1 MRTMRA
7 LLLVGAIVGAIATVG
22 CGTASDHGVDSVAAG
37 TETVALSVDH
47 RSEWRRLWIEGTTDL
62 PDGAF
67 VNYSVTHEL
76 GETTPADE
84 WPVPNLVASGRAT
97 VKNGQY
103 WSTINTLNWPRGNVR
118 VLVQFPLPPQ
128 PPEVEARYG
137 PFGEHLTGENVT
149 SLVGMKAIEV
159 EHRFEHRR

>member
-1 MRTMRA
+1 MRSS
-7 LLLVGAIVGAIATVG
+7 LLLRVLVAIAATTGCDAAGKVG
-22 CGTASDHGVDSVAAG
+22 SVPAG

-47 RSEWRRLWIEGTTDL
+47 RSEWRQLWIEGTTDL

-67 VNYSVTHEL
+67 INYSVTHEL
-76 GETTPADE
+76 GESTPADE
-84 WPVPNLVASGRAT
+84 WPAANLVEAGRAT
-97 VKNGQY
+97 VKDGQY
-103 WSTINTLNWPRGNVR
+103 WSIINTLNWPRGNVR

-137 PFGEHLTGENVT
+137 PFGEHLAGENVT
-149 SLVGMKAIEV
+149 SLAGMKAVEV